1 MMITDEIPARRVTIE
16 YDRAWHWH
24 DPGTGTNIRVF
35 QPKAETVL
43 VPLEVD

>member
-24 DPGTGTNIRVF
+24 DPGTRTNIRVY
-35 QPKAETVL
+35 QPREETVL